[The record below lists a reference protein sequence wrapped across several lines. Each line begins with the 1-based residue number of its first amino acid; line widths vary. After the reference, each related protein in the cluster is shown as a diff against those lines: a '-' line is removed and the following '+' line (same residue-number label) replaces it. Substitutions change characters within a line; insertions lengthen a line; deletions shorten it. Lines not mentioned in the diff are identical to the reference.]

1 MTQEVE
7 GFPYATG
14 AAFRTALK
22 DRFAEIAKSGTG
34 YTVNELQ
41 RQFAYDR
48 ALARIFTSPDAD
60 LWVLKGAGALLARL
74 EHARH
79 SKDID
84 VFFAEQHADTA
95 KAVGAL
101 RSALQMDL
109 GDFFSFDVAKI
120 VPLQEEVK
128 GSRVHVAARLG
139 PKPFA
144 VFHIDAVVGT
154 SMSGEPDLVAPLTPL
169 SITGLVRPLYRTFPL
184 ADHLA
189 DKLCAI
195 TSTHLS
201 GERVRASTRIKD
213 LVDIALIAAT
223 QHIAASALRTAI
235 IVNTAHR
242 GLPIPET
249 FAVPD
254 EAAWRR
260 GYPKVASDA
269 PGPAPSFEQAVE
281 LASSLFNP
289 ILAGANDG
297 RWDPGAGR
305 WH

>member
-1 MTQEVE
+1 VLGHGRQLVLQ
-7 GFPYATG
+7 GVA
-14 AAFRTALK
+14 
-22 DRFAEIAKSGTG
+22 G

-79 SKDID
+79 SKDTD

-95 KAVGAL
+95 KSVGAL
-101 RSALQMDL
+101 RSGLEMDL
-109 GDFFSFDVAKI
+109 GDFFTFDVAKI
-120 VPLQEEVK
+120 VPLQEEAR

-144 VFHIDAVVGT
+144 VFHIDVVVGT
-154 SMSGEPDLVAPLTPL
+154 SMSGEPDLVAPPTPL

-195 TSTHLS
+195 ISTHLS
-201 GERVRASTRIKD
+201 GERVRASTRVKD

-223 QHIAASALRTAI
+223 QRISAPALRTAI

-242 GLPIPET
+242 GLPIPEM

-254 EAAWRR
+254 EAVWRR

-269 PGPAPSFEQAVE
+269 PGPAPSYEQAVN

-289 ILAGANDG
+289 ILAGSKHG
-297 RWDPGAGR
+297 HWDPAVGQWR
-305 WH
+305 